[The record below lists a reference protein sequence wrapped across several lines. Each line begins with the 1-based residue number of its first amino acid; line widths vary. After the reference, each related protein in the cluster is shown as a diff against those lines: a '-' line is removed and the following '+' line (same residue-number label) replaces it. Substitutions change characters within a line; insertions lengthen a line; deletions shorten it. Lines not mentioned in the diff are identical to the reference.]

1 MGIKFKN
8 SELELTALQP
18 WVELADR
25 LGVPRSIGQ
34 LYGLLFISEIPL
46 SAQNCADQLHISR
59 SSAGQGLKQLKELG
73 AIRADFKLG
82 DRAERFVIE
91 PDLGIFVSRIL
102 EGRLLPAFTDFFK
115 AFHKNEGFNLQISEA
130 RKDKLLRWED
140 KIGSAY
146 NEIKGVL

>member
-1 MGIKFKN
+1 MVIDSKK
-8 SELELTALQP
+8 SKLKRTTLQP

-25 LGVPRSIGQ
+25 LGVPRSLGQ
-34 LYGLLFISEIPL
+34 LYGLLFISDTPL
-46 SAQNCADQLHISR
+46 SAQDCAYQLYISR

-73 AIRADFKLG
+73 AIRADFRLG

-115 AFHKNEGFNLQISEA
+115 AFHKNEGFNLQISDA

-146 NEIKGVL
+146 SKIKEVL

>member
-1 MGIKFKN
+1 MVIDSRK

-18 WVELADR
+18 WVVLADR
-25 LGVPRSIGQ
+25 LGVPRSLGQ
-34 LYGLLFISEIPL
+34 LYGLLFISDAPL
-46 SAQNCADQLHISR
+46 SAQDCADQLHISR

-73 AIRADFKLG
+73 AIRADFRLG

-115 AFHKNEGFNLQISEA
+115 AFHKNEGFNLQISDA

-146 NEIKGVL
+146 SKIKEVL

>member
-1 MGIKFKN
+1 MGVDIKKF
-8 SELELTALQP
+8 EFGLTALKT

-34 LYGLLFISEIPL
+34 LYGLLFISDTSL
-46 SAQNCADQLHISR
+46 SAQDCAEQLHISR

-73 AIRADFKLG
+73 AIKADFRLG

-115 AFHKNEGFNLQISEA
+115 AFHKKEGFNLQISEA

-140 KIGSAY
+140 KIGNAY
-146 NEIKGVL
+146 KKINEVL